1 MESFN
6 SNKIVDPNELGGSMD
21 DADDTFEEQ
30 DDDGETN
37 PQGIV
42 SKLDDIEMTSGDN
55 IDEEEDDDTPK
66 NDDTMKD
73 DLMDRTDA
81 DDEDYEDDSLRDST
95 DTSYDS
101 EMLINRSPSIPQQK
115 VLDTIAVSGSVRN
128 GGNMMTDP
136 LGTGELLDDET
147 SAAALLALLGFLM
160 VILVVSFLIC
170 TARRTMGAVPITKK
184 GSGKQDDYKISSSPL
199 TKRRN

>member
-1 MESFN
+1 MDSLS
-6 SNKIVDPNELGGSMD
+6 SNKIVDPNELGGPMD
-21 DADDTFEEQ
+21 DEVNDTFEEQ

-55 IDEEEDDDTPK
+55 IDDEEDDDT
-66 NDDTMKD
+66 TKD

-81 DDEDYEDDSLRDST
+81 DDEDYEDDSLLDST

-101 EMLINRSPSIPQQK
+101 EMVFNRSPSIPQQK
-115 VLDTIAVSGSVRN
+115 VLDTKAVSGSVRN

-160 VILVVSFLIC
+160 VILVVSFLFC

-184 GSGKQDDYKISSSPL
+184 GSGKQDEYKISSSPL